1 MFWVLDSWKWVFIIC
16 AIFLFVLGILVIIF
30 FLESPRYALQH
41 NVDYFLEILRG
52 IAKFN
57 GRLEIFEKEIK
68 EEEYQNIINYLKIH
82 YKELRDEK
90 DSNILSNKMPQN
102 LILNKNENINI
113 KLPTE
118 SHSSINVFTIFIFS
132 KFLNF
137 IFILLNLF
145 LLQLFICY

>member
-1 MFWVLDSWKWVFIIC
+1 MNNNNNSKIHKHLNYISKSHQKIFQKNNRKIYY
-16 AIFLFVLGILVIIF
+16 IFLK
-30 FLESPRYALQH
+30 SPRYSLQH
-41 NVDYFLEILRG
+41 NVDSFLEILRG

-57 GRLEIFEKEIK
+57 GRFKIFEKELK

-118 SHSSINVFTIFIFS
+118 SHTSINVLPS
-132 KFLNF
+132 SR
-137 IFILLNLF
+137 ILESILIISLY
-145 LLQLFICY
+145 L

>member
-1 MFWVLDSWKWVFIIC
+1 M
-16 AIFLFVLGILVIIF
+16 FVLGILVIIF
-30 FLESPRYALQH
+30 FLESPRYTLQH
-41 NVDYFLEILRG
+41 NVDSFLEILRG

-57 GRLEIFEKEIK
+57 GRLKIFEKELK

-118 SHSSINVFTIFIFS
+118 SHTSINVLPS
-132 KFLNF
+132 SR
-137 IFILLNLF
+137 ILESILIISLY
-145 LLQLFICY
+145 L

>member
-1 MFWVLDSWKWVFIIC
+1 M
-16 AIFLFVLGILVIIF
+16 FVLGILVIIF

-118 SHSSINVFTIFIFS
+118 SHSSINVFIIFIFS
-132 KFLNF
+132 IFLNF
-137 IFILLNLF
+137 IFIVLNLF